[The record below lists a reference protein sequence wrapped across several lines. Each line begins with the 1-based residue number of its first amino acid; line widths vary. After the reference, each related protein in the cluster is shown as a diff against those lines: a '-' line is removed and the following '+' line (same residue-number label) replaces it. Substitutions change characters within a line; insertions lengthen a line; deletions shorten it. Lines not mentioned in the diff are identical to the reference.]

1 LACLP
6 RHPAVSYLRLVR
18 SMSRVCLSIGIL
30 FSLRFTS
37 AARSRSISSERA
49 HDLAT
54 TYMMQYVSLC
64 GIVEDPIS
72 RPTDWEVPI
81 RIGQAYQPAGAIRVD
96 KRTGSVSYPHHPTAT
111 PQSLAAWEKSLEKRR
126 K

>member
-1 LACLP
+1 MTRVLTAVGIFLA
-6 RHPAVSYLRLVR
+6 
-18 SMSRVCLSIGIL
+18 LS
-30 FSLRFTS
+30 FTS
-37 AARSRSISSERA
+37 AARPQPISSERA

-54 TYMMQYVSLC
+54 TYMMQYLSLC

-96 KRTGSVSYPHHPTAT
+96 KRTGSVSYPHHPMAT
-111 PQSLAAWEKSLEKRR
+111 PQSLAAWEKSLENRHK
-126 K
+126 